1 MKKSMKYWAL
11 ALCPVLFA
19 LSCEKE
25 ADVEK
30 TNTVP
35 QTMTFTCVI
44 ADGDS
49 DSKVS
54 LVNDGSVGKTQWE
67 AGDQIMIHGG
77 KNGATFQTVTLK
89 AADISADGKTATIT
103 MDYMEPYE
111 RSDVN
116 VVSKYYAQ
124 YPASAVPTGSNM
136 YYECRFNDTKKLLM
150 GACDVGNTFVFFH
163 LSAVIAY
170 KVSGEFATAVFSG
183 NNNEA
188 VAYDVYQARI
198 RQDEGKD
205 ARCYYWKTGNGSG
218 TPVASTLYTSTPV
231 TDGTTV
237 NYIYLPSG
245 DGANEKYDVNYS
257 GVNFTKGFTIKFLN
271 AGGDE
276 VKRVSTSTPK
286 NIKAGQLLDLGDIT
300 SHLYTYVPPA
310 NHDSSIGCPEDDSIY
325 DLSKD
330 SSANS
335 YIINGGDAGNANKVF
350 KFKAYQGNSTTG
362 VGSISSVEVL
372 WETYNDGNAVTAK
385 SVIAAVDYDKQSA
398 NDYYEICFKMP
409 ETLHAGNAVI
419 AAKNAGGVILWSW
432 HIWVPSSAVGVVD
445 ASNICGATLM
455 DRNLGALEVVSTST
469 GTSVYS
475 LGFFYQ
481 WGRKDPFPGPKRVE
495 DGAGYALVSGVA
507 PSVLKGST
515 MTINETVKN
524 PTQYASSGIS
534 DMNLTK
540 WAKDK
545 TAYDPCPPG
554 YKLPYVN
561 RSGGKPISSSNIP
574 DALTAAGLGW
584 EADLTGFWFKLSD
597 GAKELV
603 FPLAGYVEENVASYY
618 SYKNTLRGAVWYLCD
633 SGSSPYHLNIR
644 PSESSNAFGSTN
656 LSRGCSVRCCVDE

>member
-1 MKKSMKYWAL
+1 MKKISIIAL
-11 ALCPVLFA
+11 GAALLA
-19 LSCEKE
+19 YSCDKE
-25 ADVEK
+25 AGINEPADIQK
-30 TNTVP
+30 
-35 QTMTFTCVI
+35 TMTFTCVI
-44 ADGDS
+44 ADEDP

-54 LVNDGSVGKTQWE
+54 LVNDGSVGKTEWE
-67 AGDQIMIHGG
+67 VGDQIMIHGG
-77 KNGATFQTVTLK
+77 DNGATFQTVTLK
-89 AADISADGKTATIT
+89 AGDISADGKTATIT
-103 MDYMEPYE
+103 MEYMAPYN
-111 RSDVN
+111 RSDAS
-116 VVSKYYAQ
+116 VVSEYYAQ

-136 YYECRFNDTKKLLM
+136 YYECRFTDTKKLLM
-150 GACDVGNTFVFFH
+150 GACNVGNTFVFFH

-170 KVSGEFATAVFSG
+170 KVSGDFATAVFSG

-218 TPVASTLYTSTPV
+218 DPVPSTLYSAVPA

-245 DGANEKYDVNYS
+245 VGAKDKYDVNYS
-257 GVNFTKGFTIKFLN
+257 GVNFTNGFTIKFLN

-310 NHDSSIGCPEDDSIY
+310 NHNSAIGLPEDNSIY

-330 SSANS
+330 GSANS

-350 KFKAYQGNSTTG
+350 KFKAYQGNSTTS
-362 VGSISSVEVL
+362 VGKITSVEVL
-372 WETYNDGNAVTAK
+372 WETYNDSNTVTAN
-385 SVIAAVDYDKQSA
+385 SVVAAVDYDKQAA
-398 NDYYEICFKMP
+398 NDYYEICFKTP

-445 ASNICGATLM
+445 ASNICSATLM

-475 LGFFYQ
+475 LGLFYQ
-481 WGRKDPFPGPKRVE
+481 WGRKDPFPGSKRVE
-495 DGAGYALVSGVA
+495 SGAGHALVSGVA

-524 PTQYASSGIS
+524 PTQYAASGIS

-540 WAKDK
+540 WAKNK
-545 TAYDPCPPG
+545 TLYDPCPPG
-554 YKLPYVN
+554 YKLPYIN
-561 RSGGKPISSSNIP
+561 RSDGKPISSSSNIP
-574 DALTAAGLGW
+574 TALTTAGLGW
-584 EADLTGFWFKLSD
+584 EASTTGYWFKISD

-603 FPLAGYVEENVASYY
+603 FPLAGYVEENVSSYY
-618 SYKNTLRGAVWYLCD
+618 SYKNTLRAAVWYLCD

-644 PSESSNAFGSTN
+644 PSESSNVFGSTD